1 MDITNVKG
9 TDIETYWHGKMNLTV
24 GLCES
29 MGIPDVFN
37 KYLNSDCGR
46 TPDSPYGVLAEMLMV
61 NICST
66 HRPLYRLK
74 DFYTDVDLSG
84 IFHCEIDLNKI
95 TDDRFGLLLDKVYEA
110 GARKIFGEISSN
122 AFALHNLTVKNINYD
137 TTSMVMWGEY
147 ETTEGKLGVISIDFG
162 HSKQKREDK
171 KQIKL
176 GIGTANGVIVDA
188 KVLSGNKDDKTY
200 NNENLDDVNSVIER
214 FDIDKENFYYIA
226 DSALFTK
233 ENLEKAKGRI
243 KLITR
248 MPDNTI
254 VAKELIDGTLADKSS
269 MKELVMNNAQGKPV
283 QYFLS
288 EKTAVY
294 NGINLKC
301 AVCYS
306 TSLEETKKKTIEKK
320 VAKEEE
326 TIAKLIKKYTKR
338 TFACEN
344 DANKEV
350 ELLTKKDLSKL
361 KFFNYNIDLVAT
373 EKKAV
378 GRPSSKESNK
388 DKQFKYELNITFEKD
403 ESKIAKI
410 IEKECTFVLCS
421 TDLSISAED
430 ILLEYKTQSSI
441 EKKFQQ
447 LKSPHFVNSLYLNSP
462 ERIEALTYIIL
473 ISMMVLSVA
482 EQVVRAGL
490 KKEKA
495 FIIGPGQ
502 LKMTRPTLNSIL
514 EVFDKVPMKVFT
526 SDGRKQRIIGRP
538 FNDSQSKILRYLLIP
553 EEVFCWN
560 DVSIFCDA

>member
-1 MDITNVKG
+1 MDINDVKG
-9 TDIETYWHGKMNLTV
+9 TDIETYWHGKMNLMV

-29 MGIPDVFN
+29 MGVPDIFN
-37 KYLNSDCGR
+37 KCLDSDCGR
-46 TPDSPYGVLAEMLMV
+46 TPDIPYGVLAEMLIV

-74 DFYTDVDLSG
+74 DFYTDVDLEG
-84 IFHCEIDLNKI
+84 IFHCEIALNKI
-95 TDDRFGLLLDKVYEA
+95 TDDRFGLLLDKVYAA
-110 GARKIFGEISSN
+110 GARRIFGEISSK
-122 AFALHNLTVKNINYD
+122 AFTLHNITVKNINYD

-147 ETTEGKLGVISIDFG
+147 ETLEGKLGAISIDFG

-176 GIGTANGVIVDA
+176 GIGTANGVIIDA

-233 ENLEKAKGRI
+233 ENLEKAKNKI

-248 MPDNTI
+248 MPDNTL
-254 VAKELIDGTLADKSS
+254 VAKELVETTLSDRAS
-269 MKELVMNNAQGKPV
+269 MQEIVLENAQGKKV
-283 QYFLS
+283 QYFLT

-294 NGINLKC
+294 KDINLKC

-320 VAKEEE
+320 VIKEAESIE
-326 TIAKLIKKYTKR
+326 KLIKKYSKR
-338 TFACEN
+338 TFACQK
-344 DANKEV
+344 DANKEI
-350 ELLTKKDLSKL
+350 ELITKKDLAKL
-361 KFFNYNIDLVAT
+361 RFFNYNIDLV
-373 EKKAV
+373 EKEKRAV
-378 GRPSSKESNK
+378 GRPSTKQTDKET
-388 DKQFKYELNITFEKD
+388 QFKYELRIAFIKD
-403 ESKIAKI
+403 EVKIAKI
-410 IEKECTFVLCS
+410 IERECTFVLCS
-421 TDLSISAED
+421 NDLSITGEA

-447 LKSPHFVNSLYLNSP
+447 LKSPQFVNSLYLNSP

-473 ISMMVLSVA
+473 ISMMMLSVS
-482 EQVVRAGL
+482 EYVVRAGL
-490 KKEKA
+490 NKEKA

-502 LKMTRPTLNSIL
+502 LKMTKTTLKSIL
-514 EVFDKVPMKVFT
+514 EIFDKVPMKVFIV
-526 SDGRKQRIIGRP
+526 DGKKQRVIGRP

-560 DVSIFCDA
+560 GARIVCNA

>member
-1 MDITNVKG
+1 MAINYIKG
-9 TDIETYWHGKMNLTV
+9 AEQDTYWHGKMNLTV

-29 MGIPDVFN
+29 MGVPDIFN
-37 KYLNSDCGR
+37 KYLDSGYGR
-46 TPDSPYGVLAEMLMV
+46 KPDIPYGVLAEMLIV

-66 HRPLYRLK
+66 HRPLYRFK
-74 DFYTDVDLSG
+74 DFYTDVDLDG
-84 IFHCEIDLNKI
+84 IFHCEMDLNKI
-95 TDDRFGLLLDKVYEA
+95 TDDRFGLLLDKVYAA

-122 AFALHNLTVKNINYD
+122 AFTMHNITVKNINYD

-147 ETTEGKLGVISIDFG
+147 DTPEGKLGAISINFG

-176 GIGTANGVIVDA
+176 GVGTANGVIIDA

-214 FDIDKENFYYIA
+214 FDMDKDNFYYIA

-233 ENLEKAKGRI
+233 ENLEKAKGKI
-243 KLITR
+243 KFITR
-248 MPDNTI
+248 MPDNTL
-254 VAKELIDGTLADKSS
+254 VAQKLIDDTLSDRNS
-269 MKELVMNNAQGKPV
+269 MKEVFFENAQGKKV

-294 NGINLKC
+294 NDMNLKC

-320 VAKEEE
+320 VNKEVELIE
-326 TIAKLIKKYTKR
+326 KLVKKYNKR
-338 TFACEN
+338 TFACAK
-344 DANKEV
+344 DANKEIDLV
-350 ELLTKKDLSKL
+350 IKKDLDKL
-361 KFFNYNIDLVAT
+361 RFFNYNITLAGK

-378 GRPSSKESNK
+378 GRPSTKET
-388 DKQFKYELNITFEKD
+388 DREKQFKYEVSIEFIRD
-403 ESKIAKI
+403 ELKVAKI

-421 TDLSISAED
+421 NDLSITGEA

-447 LKSPHFVNSLYLNSP
+447 LKSPHFVNSLYLNTP
-462 ERIEALTYIIL
+462 ERIEALTYMIL
-473 ISMMVLSVA
+473 ISMMMLSVSEYA
-482 EQVVRAGL
+482 VRSGL
-490 KKEKA
+490 NNEEA
-495 FIIGPGQ
+495 FVIGPGQ
-502 LKMTRPTLNSIL
+502 LKMKKPTLKSIL
-514 EVFDKVPMKVFT
+514 EIFDKVPMKVFIV
-526 SDGRKQRIIGRP
+526 DGKKQRALGRP
-538 FNDSQSKILRYLLIP
+538 FSDSQRKILKYLLIP

-560 DVSIFCDA
+560 VKTCVCDS